1 MESCALCSKQIN
13 SEGNIS
19 AACGHKVHLA
29 CLLSMESCPLCSKQ
43 INSEGN
49 ISAACGHNFHLACLV
64 PYFLTKSLCPSDGC
78 GLEIVRE
85 ITTESESGFIC
96 FI

>member
-29 CLLSMESCPLCSKQ
+29 CL
-43 INSEGN
+43 
-49 ISAACGHNFHLACLV
+49 V
-64 PYFLTKSLCPSDGC
+64 PYFLTKNLCPSDGC

-85 ITTESESGFIC
+85 ITTVSESGKTKTMC
-96 FI
+96 